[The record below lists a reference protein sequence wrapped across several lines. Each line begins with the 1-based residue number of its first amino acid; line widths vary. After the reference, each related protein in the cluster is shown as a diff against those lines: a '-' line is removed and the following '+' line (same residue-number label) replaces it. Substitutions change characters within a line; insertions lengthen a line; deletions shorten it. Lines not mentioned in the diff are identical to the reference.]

1 MIIGGKMM
9 KKFFDDGKI
18 KLYQKDSRGIFQVYE
33 RNNDLMHISNLRE
46 MEEYNNLENYC
57 TKINEWYMPIN
68 VLSHVTKHFPGNS
81 NPQKLA
87 LIEDI
92 LDFEKKGYSY
102 VIYSTTD
109 ERYQM
114 LKAKIKMN
122 LYFLQVMRGNEL
134 FEICITESIKVGR
147 KDKLNVNQINSYY
160 KIDTFHEERLEKL
173 QYSKI
178 KKTFF
183 KNESDK
189 YHIFQ
194 LTQDKR
200 LQTEK
205 PLEVFE
211 KEDNRL
217 AVELL
222 KATGKSSIDLNLKI
236 EIKEPIEKTSEKVND
251 NIKEISSN
259 VVVPSERNLNLKLP
273 IEEIREFFKEK
284 DGQIT
289 IEELLNIYLNDTLP
303 LNSNKSYTLK
313 KILGSSIV
321 KRFSP
326 LYFSLNALFNSGAD
340 FFDCN
345 SLVSNEEEGKL
356 FIDNIS
362 SEIVKINEE
371 FKQKIFSITGSKINF
386 NIKF

>member
-1 MIIGGKMM
+1 M
-9 KKFFDDGKI
+9 KKFFDDGKVR
-18 KLYQKDSRGIFQVYE
+18 LYQKDNRGVLQIYE

-46 MEEYNNLENYC
+46 RKEYDNLENYC
-57 TKINEWYMPIN
+57 TKINEWYMPVN
-68 VLSHVTKHFPGNS
+68 VLAHVTKHFPGNS

-92 LDFEKKGYSY
+92 LDFERKGYSY

-114 LKAKIKMN
+114 LKAKVKMN
-122 LYFLQVMRGNEL
+122 LYFLQIMRENEL

-147 KDKLNVNQINSYY
+147 KDNLNVNQINSYY
-160 KIDTFHEERLEKL
+160 KVDAFHEERLEKL

-183 KNESDK
+183 KNEADK

-222 KATGKSSIDLNLKI
+222 KATGKNSIDLNLKI
-236 EIKEPIEKTSEKVND
+236 EIKEPIGESLERVNG

-259 VVVPSERNLNLKLP
+259 ALSPSRSIIDLKLP

-289 IEELLNIYLNDTLP
+289 IKELLSVYLNDTLP

-326 LYFSLNALFNSGAD
+326 LYFSLNALFNSD
-340 FFDCN
+340 TDSFDCN
-345 SLVSNEEEGKL
+345 SLVSTEEEGRL

-362 SEIVKINEE
+362 SEIAEINEE
-371 FKQKIFSITGSKINF
+371 FKQEIFSITGSKINF

>member
-1 MIIGGKMM
+1 M
-9 KKFFDDGKI
+9 KKFFDDGKVR
-18 KLYQKDSRGIFQVYE
+18 LYQKDNRGVLQIYE

-46 MEEYNNLENYC
+46 RKEYDNLENYC
-57 TKINEWYMPIN
+57 TKINEWYMPVN
-68 VLSHVTKHFPGNS
+68 VLAHVTKHFPGNS

-92 LDFEKKGYSY
+92 LDFERKGYSY

-114 LKAKIKMN
+114 LKAKVKMN
-122 LYFLQVMRGNEL
+122 LYFLQIMRENEL

-147 KDKLNVNQINSYY
+147 KDNLNVNQINSYY
-160 KIDTFHEERLEKL
+160 KVDAFHEERLEKL

-183 KNESDK
+183 KNEADK

-222 KATGKSSIDLNLKI
+222 KATGKNSIDLNLKI
-236 EIKEPIEKTSEKVND
+236 EIKEPIGESLERVNG

-259 VVVPSERNLNLKLP
+259 ALSPSRSILDLKLP

-289 IEELLNIYLNDTLP
+289 IKELLSVYLNDTLP

-326 LYFSLNALFNSGAD
+326 LYFSLNALFNSD
-340 FFDCN
+340 TDSFDCN
-345 SLVSNEEEGKL
+345 SLVSTEEEGRL

-362 SEIVKINEE
+362 SEIAEINEE
-371 FKQKIFSITGSKINF
+371 FKQEIFSITGSKINF